1 MQRGVSGWRQCVP
14 CQCLIVLG
22 VLQGSSQSS
31 SQLGLGAR
39 VAGASRLEI
48 TPALIRAG
56 ESFTISLEH
65 LTPQERN
72 LSSITVSLS
81 SSKLNEDV
89 RLITLSPGILAPS
102 SIDAR
107 RGPPATQIVQMFS
120 ARVSTVRCDAASR
133 SDLPAVNVVPGT
145 RLDAAYLPAF
155 GASRASPDATVTLAL
170 GDVGAV
176 QVALEPSIVLPPFA
190 TPG

>member
-1 MQRGVSGWRQCVP
+1 MARRVWRQSVP
-14 CQCLIVLG
+14 CLILLG

-31 SQLGLGAR
+31 SELGLAARVASASR

-56 ESFTISLEH
+56 ESFTILLKH

-89 RLITLSPGILAPS
+89 RLITLSPGEPS
-102 SIDAR
+102 SIE
-107 RGPPATQIVQMFS
+107 TQIFS
-120 ARVSTVRCDAASR
+120 ARVSTVRSEAASR
-133 SDLPAVNVVPGT
+133 SDLTAVNVVPGT
-145 RLDAAYLPAF
+145 RLDAAYLSAF
-155 GASRASPDATVTLAL
+155 GASRASPDSTFSSHSQSS
-170 GDVGAV
+170 DVGAV
-176 QVALEPSIVLPPFA
+176 QVALEPSIVVPPFA